1 MLDLE
6 NVNAYYGDSH
16 ILHGVS
22 LAVNEGEVVCLLGR
36 NGAGKTTTILT
47 IMGYLKPRPGR
58 ILFRGRDI
66 AALPP
71 YAVARLGFGF
81 VPQERGIF
89 PSLTVRENLTVF
101 ARGTAGGRWT
111 LERILELFPSLRAR
125 ERNLGFQ
132 LSGGEQQMLSIARA
146 LMLNPSLLLL
156 DEPSEGL
163 APMIVQDIVEVLR
176 NLKREGLAILLV
188 EQNLR
193 TALAVADRHHV
204 MNKGEIC
211 FSGSSGE
218 LEGNEFVLRN
228 YLSV

>member
-22 LAVNEGEVVCLLGR
+22 LAVKEGEVVCLLGR

-101 ARGTAGGRWT
+101 ARGRAGGRWT

-163 APMIVQDIVEVLR
+163 APMIVQDIIEVLR

>member
-1 MLDLE
+1 MLSLSD
-6 NVNAYYGDSH
+6 VHAYYGDSH

-22 LAVNEGEVVCLLGR
+22 LELARGEVVCLLGR
-36 NGAGKTTTILT
+36 NGAGKTTTALT
-47 IMGYLKPRPGR
+47 VMGYLPPRPGR
-58 ILFRGRDI
+58 VVFEGRDI
-66 AALPP
+66 GGWAPHRVSRA
-71 YAVARLGFGF
+71 GIGF

-89 PSLTVRENLTVF
+89 PSLTVRENLTTT
-101 ARGTAGGRWT
+101 ARPGATGRWT
-111 LERILELFPSLRAR
+111 LDAVYALFPRLQER

-163 APMIVQDIVEVLR
+163 APLIVREIVEVLR
-176 NLKREGLAILLV
+176 TLKREGLAVLLI

-193 TALAVADRHHV
+193 AALDLGDRHYV
-204 MNKGEIC
+204 MSKGQVC
-211 FSGSSGE
+211 FSGTRTQ
-218 LEGNEFVLRN
+218 LEGNEQVLRD

>member
-6 NVNAYYGDSH
+6 NVHAYYGDSH
-16 ILHGVS
+16 VLHGVS
-22 LAVNEGEVVCLLGR
+22 LSVRQGEVVCMLGR

-47 IMGYLKPRPGR
+47 VMGYLQPRPGTIR
-58 ILFRGRDI
+58 YNGRDI
-66 AALPP
+66 AAMSPF
-71 YAVARLGFGF
+71 AVARLGFGF

-89 PSLTVRENLTVF
+89 PSLR
-101 ARGTAGGRWT
+101 T
-111 LERILELFPSLRAR
+111 LERIFDLFPNLRAR

-146 LMLNPSLLLL
+146 LMLNPTLLLL

-163 APMIVQDIVEVLR
+163 APMIVQEIVKVLAR
-176 NLKREGLAILLV
+176 LKQEGLAILLV

-193 TALAVADRHHV
+193 TAFALGDRHHV

-211 FSGSSGE
+211 FTGTSAE
-218 LEGNEFVLRN
+218 LESNDFILRN

>member
-1 MLDLE
+1 MLSLAD
-6 NVNAYYGDSH
+6 VHAYYGDSH

-22 LAVNEGEVVCLLGR
+22 LELARGEVVCLLGR
-36 NGAGKTTTILT
+36 NGAGKTTTALT
-47 IMGYLKPRPGR
+47 VMGYLAPRPGR
-58 ILFRGRDI
+58 VSFEGRDI
-66 AALPP
+66 GGWAPHRVSRA
-71 YAVARLGFGF
+71 GIGF

-89 PSLTVRENLTVF
+89 PSLTVRENLTTT
-101 ARGTAGGRWT
+101 ARPGANGRWS
-111 LERILELFPSLRAR
+111 LESVYKLFPRLKER

-163 APMIVQDIVEVLR
+163 APLIVREIVEVLR
-176 NLKREGLAILLV
+176 TLKREGLAVLLI

-193 TALAVADRHHV
+193 AALDLGDRHYV
-204 MNKGEIC
+204 MSKGQVC
-211 FSGSSGE
+211 FTGTSAE
-218 LEGNEFVLRN
+218 LEGNEQVLRD